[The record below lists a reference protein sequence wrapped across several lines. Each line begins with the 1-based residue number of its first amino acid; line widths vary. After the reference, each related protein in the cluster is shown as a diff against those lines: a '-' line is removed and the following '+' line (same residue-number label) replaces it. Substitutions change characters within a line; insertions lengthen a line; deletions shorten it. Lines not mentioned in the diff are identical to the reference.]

1 MHPTGMHS
9 CYQECIPVGCVL
21 SAAVAMGVS
30 TQVGVCQTTPSPV
43 DRMTDTRENITFPQ
57 LLLRTV
63 KMKWSCIN
71 FILAQYLQI
80 NYF

>member
-21 SAAVAMGVS
+21 STAVAMGVS
-30 TQVGVCQTTPSPV
+30 ARRPPPV
-43 DRMTDTRENITFPQ
+43 DRMTDTRENKSFPQ